1 MNTKKTLLVIC
12 ENHENYFKIFED
24 VKTIGDYQLHVE
36 QASLREI
43 HLSSYTSDLSKN
55 GLVLDIY
62 PSLKPFP
69 NTSQE
74 RKRTI
79 LPDFLLIRTVFHSIE
94 GQDYRTILYGL
105 M

>member
-1 MNTKKTLLVIC
+1 MKKSKTLLVIC
-12 ENHENYFKIFED
+12 ENHENYFQVFEG
-24 VKTIGDYQLHVE
+24 VRTIGDFPLVVD

-43 HLSSYTSDLSKN
+43 HLSCYTTDLTKT

-79 LPDFLLIRTVFHSIE
+79 QPDFLLIRSVFHSIK
-94 GQDYRTILYGL
+94 GQYYKNLLYGF